1 MLHVGGDQGSFELH
15 MDTLKLTKEVCELR
29 MHNLYGWTLESLIIS
44 VANSTGTYFAVLSAW
59 QTR

>member
-15 MDTLKLTKEVCELR
+15 MDALKLTKEVCECTIDIVGVF
-29 MHNLYGWTLESLIIS
+29 NFS
-44 VANSTGTYFAVLSAW
+44 VADSTGTYFAVLSAW